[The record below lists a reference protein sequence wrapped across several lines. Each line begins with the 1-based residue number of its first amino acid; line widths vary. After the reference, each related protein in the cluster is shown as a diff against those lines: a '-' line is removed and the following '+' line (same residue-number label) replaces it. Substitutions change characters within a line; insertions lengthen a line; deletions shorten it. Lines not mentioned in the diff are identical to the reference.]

1 MHDFITF
8 FFFLFFTSCEF
19 ALQSSEG
26 VMVLENL
33 PVLDSSDAGDYFVS
47 VGSAGKTVNCIRKQ
61 AQTSLK
67 REAC

>member
-1 MHDFITF
+1 
-8 FFFLFFTSCEF
+8 
-19 ALQSSEG
+19 
-26 VMVLENL
+26 MVLENL